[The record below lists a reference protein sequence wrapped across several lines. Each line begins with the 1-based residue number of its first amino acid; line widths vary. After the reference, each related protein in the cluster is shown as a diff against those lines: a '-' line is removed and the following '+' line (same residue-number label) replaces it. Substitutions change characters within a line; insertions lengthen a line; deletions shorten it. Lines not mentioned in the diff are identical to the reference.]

1 MPYYP
6 IQQSFSAGEISPRI
20 FAQAGTPV
28 YERGLETMRN
38 FLALSQG
45 PAKRRPG
52 FRFIA
57 DLQTVTPGIDPTQP
71 ARVIPFDIN
80 ENISFI
86 LVLTDLRMDIYNLN
100 GPAVDNNIVKDG
112 DFFEELAAWLVDTTN
127 AGIVRYNPNQ
137 RGAELNATAQVGST
151 AAIEQSVTVLTTG
164 NHTFSGRFINQ
175 IPGSGAQC
183 RIMIGTAQG
192 LADILDVTTD
202 SNPQFVQ
209 TPIALTA
216 PGPVWLRIEMA
227 AGAGHFVVDNLQLL
241 DLAGAGPVSFVTPWT
256 EREIGEIQ
264 YALPPNEETIF
275 LVQQNHDPYELILD
289 LVTATFTFQTIPI
302 TSVPAEWTGSNWPGV
317 VAFFQG
323 RSWFARTPDE
333 PGSIWGS
340 VSAQYRDFTPGPNPA
355 DAIVWQLNQR
365 GAIQWM
371 QGVREFLVATEN
383 QENIFT
389 SQQGILKTGDVEVTQ
404 QSAFGSAFVQA
415 QEIGD
420 QVLYITADRTKLRA
434 EQQSF
439 IEQGWIAQDLT
450 FPSEHILKGFGQRAV
465 RIAFARDPEQIIW
478 IAREDGTLAAS
489 TYERSLEIVGWHQH
503 EIGETGPVISDP
515 EDEPFTRRQFPA
527 QVLDIAPINF
537 QGIDLVVAVTR
548 RIIDGDPK
556 IYLEEMDLTTP
567 IFQESWLQYTLPV
580 LGNVVT
586 GLDHLE
592 GETVQVLVDDAVDPD
607 TVVSGGQITTQREG
621 YNFKIGLRA
630 PCFLMTLP
638 KSGGNQAGTAQGTLR
653 RNIEVF
659 VRLLTSTRPFLNG
672 VRPPDRSPST
682 PMDTPEPLQSDDV
695 KVMDL
700 GYDLF
705 GRVTVFED
713 IPKDVQVLGLFGKVD
728 IEHV

>member
-6 IQQSFSAGEISPRI
+6 LQSSFSAGEVSPRV
-20 FAQAGTPV
+20 FAQEGTPV
-28 YERGLETMRN
+28 YDRGLEVMRN
-38 FLALSQG
+38 FIALSQG
-45 PAKRRPG
+45 PAKRRPA

-57 DLQTVTPGIDPTQP
+57 DILPVDPTST

-86 LVLTDLRMDIYNLN
+86 LVLTHLRMDIYNLN
-100 GPAVDNNIVKDG
+100 GPAVDNNLVKNG
-112 DFFEELAAWLVDTTN
+112 DFFERLAAWIVDTSN
-127 AGIVRYNPNQ
+127 AGVVRYNPED
-137 RGAELNATAQVGST
+137 RGAELNATAQGGST
-151 AAIEQSVTVLTTG
+151 AAIEQSLGVLTTG
-164 NHTFSGRFINQ
+164 NHTFSGKFVNKD
-175 IPGSGAQC
+175 PGSGALC
-183 RIMIGTAQG
+183 RIMLGTAQG
-192 LADILDVTTD
+192 LADIVDVQTD
-202 SNPQFVQ
+202 SNPQLVI

-216 PGPVWLRIEMA
+216 PGPVWLRIEMT
-227 AGAGHFVVDNLQLL
+227 AGSGHFVVDNLQVL
-241 DLAGAGPVSFVTPWT
+241 DLAGSGPILGLVTPWT

-275 LVQQNHDPYELILD
+275 LVQQNHDPYELVLD
-289 LVTATFTFQTIPI
+289 LLTSTFTFQTIPLSDPP
-302 TSVPAEWTGSNWPGV
+302 TEWTGSNFPGV

-323 RSWFARTPDE
+323 RSWFARTPNE

-340 VSAQYRDFTPGPNPA
+340 VSSQYRNFLQGPNPA
-355 DAIVWQLNQR
+355 DSIEWELNQR

-404 QSAFGSAFVQA
+404 QSAFGSAFLQA

-450 FPSEHILKGFGQRAV
+450 FPSEHILKGFGQRAT
-465 RIAFARDPEQIIW
+465 RIAFARDPEQVIW
-478 IAREDGTLAAS
+478 ISREDGTLAAS

-503 EIGETGPVISDP
+503 EIGETGPVVSAT

-556 IYLEEMDLTTP
+556 IYLEEMDLTMD
-567 IFQESWLQYTLPV
+567 IYQESWVEYTLPT
-580 LGNVVT
+580 LTNVVT

-607 TVVSGGQITTQREG
+607 NVVSGGSITTQAEG

-630 PCFLMTLP
+630 PCFMKTLS
-638 KSGGNQAGTAQGTLR
+638 KQGGNQAGTGQGTLR

-659 VRLLTSTRPFLNG
+659 ARLLGSTRPFLNG
-672 VRPPDRSPST
+672 VRPPDRTPSSPMNLS
-682 PMDTPEPLQSDDV
+682 EPLKTGDF

-705 GRVTVFED
+705 GQVEVFED

-728 IEHV
+728 INHV

>member
-6 IQQSFSAGEISPRI
+6 IQQSFSAGEVSPRV
-20 FAQAGTPV
+20 FSQPGTPV
-28 YERGLETMRN
+28 YDRGLEIMRN
-38 FLALSQG
+38 FMALSQG
-45 PAKRRPG
+45 PSKRRPA

-57 DLQTVTPGIDPTQP
+57 DLADVGAIDETRP

-80 ENISFI
+80 ENVSFI

-100 GPAVDNNIVKDG
+100 GPAVDNNIVING
-112 DFFEELAAWLVDTTN
+112 DFFEELAQWDVMTTN
-127 AGIVRYNPNQ
+127 AGTVRYNPVQ
-137 RGAELNATAQVGST
+137 RGAELNATAQGGST
-151 AAIEQSVTVLTTG
+151 AYIEQDMAVLTTG

-175 IPGSGAQC
+175 VPGSGANC
-183 RIMIGTAQG
+183 RVMLGTAQG
-192 LADILDVTTD
+192 LADIIDQNTD
-202 SNPQFVQ
+202 SNPQLVIG
-209 TPIALTA
+209 PVALTA
-216 PGPVWLRIEMA
+216 PGPVWMRIEMT

-241 DLAGAGPVSFVTPWT
+241 DAAGAGPVTFVTPWT
-256 EREIGEIQ
+256 EREIGEVQ
-264 YALPPNEETIF
+264 YALPSNEETIF
-275 LVQQNHDPYELILD
+275 LVQQNHDPYELVLD

-302 TSVPAEWTGSNWPGV
+302 TSPPAEWTGTNWPGV

-355 DAIVWQLNQR
+355 DAISWQLNQR

-389 SQQGILKTGDVEVTQ
+389 SQQGILKTGDVEVVQ
-404 QSAFGSAFVQA
+404 QSAFGSAFIQA

-450 FPSEHILKGFGQRAV
+450 FASEHILKTFGQRAV
-465 RIAFARDPEQIIW
+465 RIAFARDPEQIVW
-478 IAREDGTLAAS
+478 ILRENGTLAAS

-503 EIGETGPVISDP
+503 EVGNTGPIVSDP
-515 EDEPFTRRQFPA
+515 GEREERQFPA
-527 QVLDIAPINF
+527 QILDIAPINF

-548 RIIDGDPK
+548 RIVNGDPK
-556 IYLEEMDLTTP
+556 IYLEELDITTP
-567 IFQESWLQYTLPV
+567 IFQESWLEFTLPV

-592 GETVQVLVDDAVDPD
+592 GELVTVLVDDAVDPD
-607 TVVSGGQITTQREG
+607 NTVSGGQITTQASG
-621 YNFKIGLRA
+621 FNFKIGLKA
-630 PCFLMTLP
+630 PCLMLTLP

-659 VRLLTSTRPFLNG
+659 VRLLGSTRPELNG
-672 VRPPDRSPST
+672 VRPPDRTPST
-682 PMDTPEPLQSDDV
+682 PMDTPEPLQSTDV

-705 GRVTVFED
+705 GRVEVYED
-713 IPKDVQVLGLFGKVD
+713 VPKDVQVLGLFGKVD
-728 IEHV
+728 LDHV

>member
-6 IQQSFSAGEISPRI
+6 IQSSFSAGEVSPRV
-20 FAQAGTPV
+20 FAQVGTPV
-28 YERGLETMRN
+28 YDRGLEVMRN

-45 PAKRRPG
+45 PAKRRSA

-80 ENISFI
+80 ENLGFI

-100 GPAVDNNIVKDG
+100 GPAVDNNIIEDG
-112 DFFEELAAWLVDTTN
+112 DFFEELAAWLIDTAS
-127 AGIVRYNPNQ
+127 AGVVRYNPDQ
-137 RGAELNATAQVGST
+137 RGAELDATVGGSS
-151 AAIEQSVTVLTTG
+151 AAIEQEVTVLTTG
-164 NHTFSGRFINQ
+164 NHTFLGKFVNQ
-175 IPGSGAQC
+175 DPGNGNLA

-192 LADILDVTTD
+192 LADILDTTTD
-202 SNPQFVQ
+202 SNPQFASA
-209 TPIALTA
+209 PLALTS
-216 PGPVWLRIEMA
+216 PGTVWVRIEMN
-227 AGAGHFVVDNLQLL
+227 AGAHYVVDNLQLL
-241 DLAGAGPVSFVTPWT
+241 DAAGAGPVSFVTPWT

-264 YALPPNEETIF
+264 YALPSNEETIF
-275 LVQQNHDPYELILD
+275 LVQRNHDPYELVLD
-289 LVTATFTFQTIPI
+289 LVTATFTFQTIPL
-302 TSVPAEWTGSNWPGV
+302 TSPPGVWTGTNWPGV

-340 VSAQYRDFTPGPNPA
+340 VSAQYRDFTTGPNPA
-355 DAIVWQLNQR
+355 DAIEWQLNQR

-383 QENIFT
+383 QENILT
-389 SQQGILKTGDVEVTQ
+389 SAQGILKTGDVEVLQ
-404 QSAFGSAFVQA
+404 QSAFGSTFIQSA
-415 QEIGD
+415 EIGD

-465 RIAFARDPEQIIW
+465 RIAFARDPEQIVW
-478 IAREDGTLAAS
+478 VLREDGTLAAS

-503 EIGETGPVISDP
+503 EVGETGPLITPVDGPP
-515 EDEPFTRRQFPA
+515 EEERRQFPA
-527 QVLDIAPINF
+527 EILDIAPLNF
-537 QGIDLVVAVTR
+537 QGLDLVIAVTR

-556 IYLEEMDLTTP
+556 IYLEEFDLTNMV
-567 IFQESWLQYTLPV
+567 FQESWVEYTLPV
-580 LGNVVT
+580 LGNVVP

-607 TVVSGGQITTQREG
+607 NVVSGGQITTQAEG

-630 PCFLMTLP
+630 PCFLRTLP
-638 KSGGNQAGTAQGTLR
+638 KQGGNQAGTAQGTLR
-653 RNIEVF
+653 RNVEIF
-659 VRLLTSTRPFLNG
+659 VRIEGSTRPFLNG
-672 VRPPDRSPST
+672 VRPPDRTPAT
-682 PMDTPEPLQSDDV
+682 PMNTPEPLESGDY

-705 GRVTVFED
+705 GKVEVFED
-713 IPKDVQVLGLFGKVD
+713 VPKDVQVLGLFGKTDV
-728 IEHV
+728 EHV